1 MKYVYPAIFYNAVE
15 GGYYVIFP
23 DVEGAMTQANTLYE
37 AMEYAE
43 EVLADMLVSY
53 EDFKAGKYHKDKDGN
68 EIRVMNNRIV
78 EPTPIEKVVAEP
90 DEYSTAAF
98 VTLIKADTDAYRKI
112 LEELHKKRS
121 EMEKTGAA

>member
-23 DVEGAMTQANTLYE
+23 DVAGAMTQADTLYK

-53 EDFKAGKYHKDKDGN
+53 EDFKAGKYHKDEDGN
-68 EIRVMNNRIV
+68 EIKVMNNRIV

-90 DEYSTAAF
+90 DEYSTGAF

-112 LEELHKKRS
+112 LAELDKKRKA
-121 EMEKTGAA
+121 EKTGAA